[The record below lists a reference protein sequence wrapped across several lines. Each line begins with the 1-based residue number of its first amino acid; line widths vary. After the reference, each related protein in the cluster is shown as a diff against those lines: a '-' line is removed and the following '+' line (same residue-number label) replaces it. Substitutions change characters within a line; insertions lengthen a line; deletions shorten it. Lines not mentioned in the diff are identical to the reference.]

1 MRIRSIINGMEKQKP
16 KEIVGFFL
24 LGISLLLLGKM
35 VSLCFSA
42 DIWYDEVFSVKMISG
57 SYGDILRFTAKDVHP
72 PFYYWY
78 LKGFVQTGSLLLGGW
93 TRESVVILAKLASVL
108 PMAGIWLLAAVKVRK
123 RFGLF
128 VAGLF
133 SFCVCTMPQ
142 LTAYGME
149 IRMYSLALFLVTLA
163 FFFAYDICVTNNL
176 RAFLGLFFCGI
187 CIAYTQYFSC
197 LGIIL
202 LYLAVGWFVRRDKNA
217 LKKWGLCVGLSVLA
231 YLPWIGI
238 LIRQF
243 TQVKGSYWIEPLTW
257 KSLAGC
263 IKYIYLPSGGYPRL
277 NYVLAAVFILTTLL
291 LAGLFLTKKIREG
304 AVLEN
309 EGIALVLSWG
319 MLGGVILLG
328 VGISIL
334 ISPIFVYRYMIPF
347 LGSFWFVFA
356 LLTHGCDRRS
366 LWLFVCI
373 LTVFMGYINVKGAFW
388 EEGNKQEHMEDT
400 LLGLEQIGQEDILIF
415 NFNHVQAVVGY
426 YQENESYLLYQE
438 PEALMHQLYS
448 NFKMLEDEAQ
458 IENLFSEKKNE
469 QVWFL
474 GSFNSREEIV
484 EKWRSMGFSVTEEGS
499 FLLERYWFNLYH
511 IEK

>member
-1 MRIRSIINGMEKQKP
+1 MEKQKP
-16 KEIVGFFL
+16 REIVGFFL

-35 VSLCFSA
+35 VALCFSA
-42 DIWYDEVFSVKMISG
+42 DIWYDEVFSVKMIFG

-78 LKGFVQTGSLLLGGW
+78 LKGFVWAGSLLLGGW
-93 TRESVVILAKLASVL
+93 TKERAVILAKLASVL
-108 PMAGIWLLAAVKVRK
+108 PMTGIWLLAAVKVRK

-163 FFFAYDICVTNNL
+163 FFFAYDICVTKQS
-176 RAFLGLFFCGI
+176 RAFLGLFLCGI

-202 LYLAVGWFVRRDKNA
+202 LYSAVGWFVRRDKNK

-277 NYVLAAVFILTTLL
+277 NYILAAVFILTTLL
-291 LAGLFLTKKIREG
+291 LAGLFLKKKIREG
-304 AVLEN
+304 AVLEH
-309 EGIALVLSWG
+309 EGIALVFSWG

-356 LLTHGCDRRS
+356 LLTHRCDRKS
-366 LWLFVCI
+366 LWLFACI
-373 LTVFMGYINVKGAFW
+373 LTVFIGYINVKGVFW
-388 EEGNKQEHMEDT
+388 EERNKQEHMEDT

-448 NFKMLEDEAQ
+448 NFKMLEDETQ
-458 IENLFSEKKNE
+458 IENLFSEKKNG